1 MQCKMHMY
9 AMLWNKKI
17 HIISVKYII
26 HFFSIK
32 TYENS
37 IQGSLDLKFE
47 PSLKVNRKGLD

>member
-37 IQGSLDLKFE
+37 IEGSLDLKFE
-47 PSLKVNRKGLD
+47 LSLKVNRKGLD